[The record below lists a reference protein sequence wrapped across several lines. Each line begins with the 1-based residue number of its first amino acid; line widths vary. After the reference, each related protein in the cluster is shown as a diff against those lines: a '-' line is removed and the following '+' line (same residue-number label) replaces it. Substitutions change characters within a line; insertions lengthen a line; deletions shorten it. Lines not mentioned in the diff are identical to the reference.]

1 MLQIKYIKIICI
13 SQLVMTVFKT
23 RDEYEQEDWERH
35 RQKQR
40 DIFERRKAKFEA
52 EGYKCRHEGC
62 GQSFRVLTEMQ
73 AHQAQHL
80 DEMSKA
86 MICNQPNCGK
96 KFDNRKLYRE
106 HIEEHKVVA
115 KRKVISCIRYGRVLN
130 IKANSWLHLVLF

>member
-1 MLQIKYIKIICI
+1 
-13 SQLVMTVFKT
+13 MTVFKT

-115 KRKVISCIRYGRVLN
+115 KRKVISCIRYGRVLQL
-130 IKANSWLHLVLF
+130 ILAAWL